1 MEFPLPETNQN
12 NLRENLF
19 LRPAQKM
26 IRDNYRCV
34 GKQLMKSVPLLHVWN
49 MPGSQSENF
58 LCRNG
63 SIYVSCKTIIRYHSI
78 NWLRCGY
85 IFALVRKYFWR
96 GDYQRVSNVSHET
109 NHRHLML
116 GFERVQTSE
125 AIDAESRTI
134 EMPSQFA
141 LRSHEVSASLR

>member
-1 MEFPLPETNQN
+1 MQKTNRN

-19 LRPAQKM
+19 LSSAQKM

-34 GKQLMKSVPLLHVWN
+34 GKQLMKSVHLLHVWS

-63 SIYVSCKTIIRYHSI
+63 SIYASCKNNYPISVNQLGLDAGTFPLWSG
-78 NWLRCGY
+78 NT
-85 IFALVRKYFWR
+85 FWR
-96 GDYQRVSNVSHET
+96 GDYQEVSNVSHET
-109 NHRHLML
+109 DHRYLML
-116 GFERVQTSE
+116 GFERVQISE

-134 EMPSQFA
+134 EMPSQFS
-141 LRSHEVSASLR
+141 LRNHEVPASLR